1 MKRLYCVT
9 NVNYFRFHTK
19 WWYWIN
25 NSSKNVTSMLL
36 CTAKEKRSE
45 IKRPKTDGG
54 MKPPSPSASEQLVL
68 DLYEGRPSMCGLP
81 GGIETAGNT
90 C

>member
-1 MKRLYCVT
+1 
-9 NVNYFRFHTK
+9 
-19 WWYWIN
+19 
-25 NSSKNVTSMLL
+25 MLL
-36 CTAKEKRSE
+36 FTAKEKRSE
-45 IKRPKTDGG
+45 IKRPKTGGG

-81 GGIETAGNT
+81 GGIDTAGNT